1 MKTIIVILLF
11 AIIVALFTGFY
22 FLMKDGDR
30 NSKRVVTAL
39 TWRVR
44 LQVILI
50 LLLVVSFF
58 MGWIQPH
65 DVYYETKSE
74 LHDQDQPASK
84 K

>member
-50 LLLVVSFF
+50 LLLVVAFF

-65 DVYYETKSE
+65 GVYYETQESAPQQTE
-74 LHDQDQPASK
+74 AGQ
-84 K
+84 